1 MNAAAGIPAER
12 SRAAS
17 WNSSIMSAVSL
28 SRAIDRLFIVDPGL
42 HRLLGG
48 ARAAL
53 ASLLAGALGIASA
66 LHLGFAITTGA
77 VGILF
82 AMVAPL
88 FLRDAHRLDWYES
101 LAWQYGVACASFAA
115 AAVVSAWPA
124 VGKTGFVIV
133 LFCSMLCQT
142 QGPRTVGCA
151 FLAIAMYYLGLY
163 LHPTALQVGRMLAMS
178 IAGPASV
185 VLVCRMLLPTHAA
198 HTPRLIARSV
208 SLQAACIARSDVS
221 DAGTLDAMTHLLA
234 LNEAAIALENHAS
247 KLDEGDAH
255 ALHAALVAL
264 EMAAARRVLNHD
276 RTDAAAAALRAAIA
290 RFDTVADEV
299 AARMT
304 AARPATMPRPARAVP
319 WFAAWRTLAWLP
331 AIRAAAA
338 AFAAML
344 IGETLSSERWMWAVL
359 STFVVF
365 FGTYSCADTIYRGAQ
380 RVAGTLAG
388 ALASV
393 LVVSAV
399 HHANALVAIVMG
411 VCVFAWAYHIL
422 HAYGRGVFFLTV
434 LIGLVYAQLGFEIGL
449 LAELRIGEVLIGCA
463 VSFAAAMLVMPLAA
477 SRHIATRSHSLL
489 AVLRELVHESD
500 DGTRPGA
507 AQTRAADRRFHDVRM
522 AVRPLAAGRMLR
534 VSGDARRL
542 LDALLVCWLYGR
554 IVATRL
560 PVEAGGPVVAFER
573 HARAAIVT
581 RIDAL
586 MSDLARSRAT
596 RADAAANVGPGTLAI
611 SGDHPL
617 PAHRELA
624 WLDAKLTELNRAFED
639 ALSGKIRARNGSGDN
654 RGSHIPHP
662 LIAGAGSGSTG
673 TD

>member
-1 MNAAAGIPAER
+1 
-12 SRAAS
+12 
-17 WNSSIMSAVSL
+17 MSAVSL
-28 SRAIDRLFIVDPGL
+28 SRAIDRLFIADPGL

-48 ARAAL
+48 VRAAL
-53 ASLLAGALGIASA
+53 ASLLAGALGIAWA

-82 AMVAPL
+82 SMIAPL

-115 AAVVSAWPA
+115 ATAAAASPWPA
-124 VGKTGFVIV
+124 VGKAGFVIV

-142 QGPRTVGCA
+142 RGPRTIGCA

-163 LHPTALQVGRMLAMS
+163 LHPAAPQAGHMLAMS

-185 VLVCRMLLPTHAA
+185 VLVCRMLLPAHAA
-198 HTPRLIARSV
+198 PTPRLIARSV
-208 SLQAACIARSDVS
+208 SLQAACIARSDTS
-221 DAGTLDAMTHLLA
+221 DAGALDAMAHLLA
-234 LNEAAIALENHAS
+234 LNEAAIALEHHAS
-247 KLDEGDAH
+247 TRDEGDAH

-264 EMAAARRVLNHD
+264 EIVAARRVLKRD

-290 RFDTVADEV
+290 RFERVADDV
-299 AARMT
+299 AARMS
-304 AARPATMPRPARAVP
+304 AARPPAMPRHTRAAP
-319 WFAAWRTLAWLP
+319 WAAGWRTLAWLP

-338 AFAAML
+338 ACAAMS

-393 LVVSAV
+393 LVVGAV
-399 HHANALVAIVMG
+399 HHANALAAVVMG

-434 LIGLVYAQLGFEIGL
+434 LIGLVYAQLGFEIGA

-463 VSFAAAMLVMPLAA
+463 VSLAAAMLVMPLAA
-477 SRHIATRSHSLL
+477 SRHIATRAHGLL
-489 AVLRELVHESD
+489 AALRELVHERG
-500 DGTRPGA
+500 DGARPGA

-522 AVRPLAAGRMLR
+522 AIRPLAAWRMLR

-542 LDALLVCWLYGR
+542 LDTLLVCWLYGR
-554 IVATRL
+554 IAATRL

-573 HARAAIVT
+573 HACAAIVT

-586 MSDLARSRAT
+586 MRDLDRSRSM
-596 RADAAANVGPGTLAI
+596 RLDAVANVGSGTLAI
-611 SGDHPL
+611 AGDRPL
-617 PAHRELA
+617 PDHRELA
-624 WLDAKLTELNRAFED
+624 RLDAKLSELNRVFER
-639 ALSGKIRARNGSGDN
+639 ALFGKTRARNGLALD
-654 RGSHIPHP
+654 PE
-662 LIAGAGSGSTG
+662 A
-673 TD
+673 

>member
-1 MNAAAGIPAER
+1 MKTVTGMPAG
-12 SRAAS
+12 SRRAVS

-53 ASLLAGALGIASA
+53 ASLLAGAFGIASA

-82 AMVAPL
+82 SMIAPL
-88 FLRDAHRLDWYES
+88 FLRDARRLDWYES
-101 LAWQYGVACASFAA
+101 LAWQYGIACASFAA
-115 AAVVSAWPA
+115 AACVSAWPA
-124 VGKTGFVIV
+124 VGKAGFVIV

-142 QGPRTVGCA
+142 RGPRTIGCA

-163 LHPTALQVGRMLAMS
+163 LHPAALQAGHMLAMS

-185 VLVCRMLLPTHAA
+185 VLVCRVLLPVHAA
-198 HTPRLIARSV
+198 PTPRLIARSV
-208 SLQAACIARSDVS
+208 SLHAACIARSDVS
-221 DAGTLDAMTHLLA
+221 DAGALDAMAHLLA
-234 LNEAAIALENHAS
+234 LNEAAIAL
-247 KLDEGDAH
+247 
-255 ALHAALVAL
+255 VAL
-264 EMAAARRVLNHD
+264 EIASARRVLNRD

-290 RFDTVADEV
+290 RFESVADGL
-299 AARMT
+299 AARIT
-304 AARPATMPRPARAVP
+304 AAPPPATPRPARAVP
-319 WFAAWRTLAWLP
+319 WTAGWRTLAWLP

-338 AFAAML
+338 ACAAML

-393 LVVSAV
+393 LVVGAA
-399 HHANALVAIVMG
+399 HHANALVVIVMG
-411 VCVFAWAYHIL
+411 VCVFGWAYHIL

-434 LIGLVYAQLGFEIGL
+434 LIGLVYAQLGFEIGA

-463 VSFAAAMLVMPLAA
+463 VSLAAALLVMPLAA
-477 SRHIATRSHSLL
+477 SRHIATRSHGLL
-489 AVLRELVHESD
+489 AALRELVHERD
-500 DGTRPGA
+500 DGMRPGA
-507 AQTRAADRRFHDVRM
+507 AQMRAADRRFHDVRM
-522 AVRPLAAGRMLR
+522 AIRPLAAWRMLGA
-534 VSGDARRL
+534 SGDARRL
-542 LDALLVCWLYGR
+542 SDTLLLCWLYGR
-554 IVATRL
+554 IVATRM
-560 PVEAGGPVVAFER
+560 PVEAGGPDVAFER
-573 HARAAIVT
+573 PARAAIVT

-586 MSDLARSRAT
+586 ISNLDHGRSMRL
-596 RADAAANVGPGTLAI
+596 DAAASVGHGTLAVA
-611 SGDHPL
+611 GDPPL

-624 WLDAKLTELNRAFED
+624 RLDAKLTELNRAFED
-639 ALSGKIRARNGSGDN
+639 ALFGKNTGDERSHRADGSVLASDVREAIRYSGI
-654 RGSHIPHP
+654 
-662 LIAGAGSGSTG
+662 
-673 TD
+673 

>member
-1 MNAAAGIPAER
+1 MPV
-12 SRAAS
+12 
-17 WNSSIMSAVSL
+17 VSL

-101 LAWQYGVACASFAA
+101 LAWQYGVACASVAA

-124 VGKTGFVIV
+124 VGKAGFVIV

-142 QGPRTVGCA
+142 RGPRTVGCA

-185 VLVCRMLLPTHAA
+185 VLVCRMLLPTHTA

-208 SLQAACIARSDVS
+208 SLRAACIARSDVS
-221 DAGTLDAMTHLLA
+221 DAGALDAMAHLLA

-247 KLDEGDAH
+247 KLDEGEAH
-255 ALHAALVAL
+255 ALHTALVAL
-264 EMAAARRVLNHD
+264 EIAVARRVLNHD
-276 RTDAAAAALRAAIA
+276 RTAAAALRAAIA
-290 RFDTVADEV
+290 RFDTVADAL

-304 AARPATMPRPARAVP
+304 AARSPTMPRHARAVP
-319 WFAAWRTLAWLP
+319 WIAGWRTLAWLP

-344 IGETLSSERWMWAVL
+344 VGETLSSERWMWAVL

-489 AVLRELVHESD
+489 AALRELVHERA

-507 AQTRAADRRFHDVRM
+507 AQTRAADRRLHDVRM
-522 AVRPLAAGRMLR
+522 AIRPLAAWRVLG

-542 LDALLVCWLYGR
+542 LDALLYCWLYGR
-554 IVATRL
+554 IVATIL
-560 PVEAGGPVVAFER
+560 PVEAGGPVDAFERLER

-586 MSDLARSRAT
+586 MSDLDRGRSMRL
-596 RADAAANVGPGTLAI
+596 DAVANVGPGALAI
-611 SGDHPL
+611 SGDRPL

-624 WLDAKLTELNRAFED
+624 RLGAKLAELNRVFEE
-639 ALSGKIRARNGSGDN
+639 ALVRA
-654 RGSHIPHP
+654 
-662 LIAGAGSGSTG
+662 LA
-673 TD
+673 

>member
-1 MNAAAGIPAER
+1 
-12 SRAAS
+12 
-17 WNSSIMSAVSL
+17 MSVVSL
-28 SRAIDRLFIVDPGL
+28 SRAIDRLLIVDPGL

-53 ASLLAGALGIASA
+53 ASMLAGALGIASA
-66 LHLGFAITTGA
+66 LHLGLAITTGA

-82 AMVAPL
+82 AMIAPL

-101 LAWQYGVACASFAA
+101 LAWQYGVACTSFAA

-124 VGKTGFVIV
+124 VGKAGFVTV

-142 QGPRTVGCA
+142 RGPRAIGCA

-163 LHPTALQVGRMLAMS
+163 LHPTALQASRMLAMS

-185 VLVCRMLLPTHAA
+185 VLVCRMLLPVHAA
-198 HTPRLIARSV
+198 PTPRRIARSV

-221 DAGTLDAMTHLLA
+221 HAGSLNAIAHLLA
-234 LNEAAIALENHAS
+234 LNEAAIALEHHAS
-247 KLDEGDAH
+247 TLDEHDAH
-255 ALHAALVAL
+255 ALHTALVAL
-264 EMAAARRVLNHD
+264 EIASARRVLNHD
-276 RTDAAAAALRAAIA
+276 RTDAAAAALRGAIV
-290 RFDTVADEV
+290 RFDCVADAV
-299 AARMT
+299 AARM
-304 AARPATMPRPARAVP
+304 AAAPAPAMPRPARAVR
-319 WFAAWRTLAWLP
+319 WSAGWRTLAWLP
-331 AIRAAAA
+331 AFRAAAA
-338 AFAAML
+338 ACAAML

-393 LVVSAV
+393 LVVGAV
-399 HHANALVAIVMG
+399 HHANALVAVVMG

-434 LIGLVYAQLGFEIGL
+434 LIGLVYAQLGFEIGA

-463 VSFAAAMLVMPLAA
+463 VSLAAAMLVMPLAA
-477 SRHIATRSHSLL
+477 SRHIATRSHGLL
-489 AVLRELVHESD
+489 AALRELVHEHD

-507 AQTRAADRRFHDVRM
+507 AHTRAADRRFHDVRM
-522 AVRPLAAGRMLR
+522 AIRPLAAWRMLR

-542 LDALLVCWLYGR
+542 SDTLLVCWLHGR
-554 IVATRL
+554 IVATLL
-560 PVEAGGPVVAFER
+560 PIEAGGAVAAVER
-573 HARAAIVT
+573 RARAALAT

-586 MSDLARSRAT
+586 MSDLDRSSPVRRDADANVGHAT
-596 RADAAANVGPGTLAI
+596 RAIA
-611 SGDHPL
+611 GDPPL

-624 WLDAKLTELNRAFED
+624 RLDAKLSELNRAFED
-639 ALSGKIRARNGSGDN
+639 ALFGRNTGEARPHGSDSSVRATDVREAIRCSGV
-654 RGSHIPHP
+654 
-662 LIAGAGSGSTG
+662 
-673 TD
+673 

>member
-1 MNAAAGIPAER
+1 MKAAAGIPAES

-28 SRAIDRLFIVDPGL
+28 SRVIDRLFIVDPGL

-48 ARAAL
+48 VRAAL
-53 ASLLAGALGIASA
+53 ASVLAGALGIASA

-82 AMVAPL
+82 AMIAPL

-101 LAWQYGVACASFAA
+101 LAWQYGIACASFAA

-124 VGKTGFVIV
+124 VGKAGFVIV

-142 QGPRTVGCA
+142 QGPRTIGCA

-163 LHPTALQVGRMLAMS
+163 LHPGALQVGRMLAMS
-178 IAGPASV
+178 IAGPAGV

-221 DAGTLDAMTHLLA
+221 DAGALDAMAHLLA

-247 KLDEGDAH
+247 TLDDGDAR

-264 EMAAARRVLNHD
+264 EIAAARRVLNHD

-290 RFDTVADEV
+290 RFDTVAGEW

-304 AARPATMPRPARAVP
+304 ARPPGLPRPARAVRSI
-319 WFAAWRTLAWLP
+319 AGWRTLAWLP

-338 AFAAML
+338 ACAAML

-393 LVVSAV
+393 LVVGAV
-399 HHANALVAIVMG
+399 HHANALVVIVIG

-434 LIGLVYAQLGFEIGL
+434 LIGLVYAQLGFEIGA
-449 LAELRIGEVLIGCA
+449 LAELRIGEVLIGCT
-463 VSFAAAMLVMPLAA
+463 VSLATALLVMPLAA

-489 AVLRELVHESD
+489 AALRELVHER
-500 DGTRPGA
+500 DGGVRPGA
-507 AQTRAADRRFHDVRM
+507 AQMRAADRRFHDVRM
-522 AVRPLAAGRMLR
+522 AIRPLAAWRIRR

-542 LDALLVCWLYGR
+542 SDTLLHCWLHGR
-554 IVATRL
+554 IVATLL
-560 PVEAGGPVVAFER
+560 PVEAGGPVVGSER
-573 HARAAIVT
+573 HSRAAIVT

-586 MSDLARSRAT
+586 MSDLDRSRSM
-596 RADAAANVGPGTLAI
+596 RRDAAANVGHGMLATA
-611 SGDHPL
+611 GDRPL
-617 PAHRELA
+617 PDHRELA
-624 WLDAKLTELNRAFED
+624 RLDAKLTELNRAFEA
-639 ALSGKIRARNGSGDN
+639 ALFGKNVNEERSHCSDSGIRAPDVREAIRCS
-654 RGSHIPHP
+654 SI
-662 LIAGAGSGSTG
+662 
-673 TD
+673 

>member
-1 MNAAAGIPAER
+1 
-12 SRAAS
+12 
-17 WNSSIMSAVSL
+17 MSAVSL

-53 ASLLAGALGIASA
+53 ASVLAGALGIAPA
-66 LHLGFAITTGA
+66 LHLGLAITTGA

-82 AMVAPL
+82 AMIAPL
-88 FLRDAHRLDWYES
+88 FLRDARRLDWYES

-115 AAVVSAWPA
+115 AAVASAWPA
-124 VGKTGFVIV
+124 VGKAGFVMV

-163 LHPTALQVGRMLAMS
+163 LHPAALQVGRMLAMS
-178 IAGPASV
+178 IAGPAGV

-208 SLQAACIARSDVS
+208 SLQAACIARSDVPG
-221 DAGTLDAMTHLLA
+221 AGEWGAMAHLLA

-247 KLDEGDAH
+247 TLDERDAR

-264 EMAAARRVLNHD
+264 EIAAARRVLNHD

-290 RFDTVADEV
+290 RFETVAGEV
-299 AARMT
+299 AAPMA
-304 AARPATMPRPARAVP
+304 AARPPATPRHARALP
-319 WFAAWRTLAWLP
+319 WTADWRTLAWLP

-338 AFAAML
+338 ACAAML
-344 IGETLSSERWMWAVL
+344 IGQTLSSERWMWAVL

-399 HHANALVAIVMG
+399 HHANAVVVIVMG

-434 LIGLVYAQLGFEIGL
+434 LIGVVYAQLGFEIGA

-463 VSFAAAMLVMPLAA
+463 VSLAAAMLVMPLAA
-477 SRHIATRSHSLL
+477 SRHIATRSHGLL
-489 AVLRELVHESD
+489 AALRELVHERD
-500 DGTRPGA
+500 DGTRPA
-507 AQTRAADRRFHDVRM
+507 APQTRMADRRFHDVRM
-522 AVRPLAAGRMLR
+522 AIRPLAAWRLLR
-534 VSGDARRL
+534 ASGDARRL
-542 LDALLVCWLYGR
+542 LDTLLVCWLYGR

-560 PVEAGGPVVAFER
+560 PVEFGESAVAFER

-586 MSDLARSRAT
+586 MSDLDRGRSMPLE
-596 RADAAANVGPGTLAI
+596 AAASVGHGTLAI
-611 SGDHPL
+611 AGDPPL
-617 PAHRELA
+617 PTPRELA
-624 WLDAKLTELNRAFED
+624 RLDAKLIELNRAFED
-639 ALSGKIRARNGSGDN
+639 ALFGKTTGEERSHRSDSSVRATDVREALRCSGI
-654 RGSHIPHP
+654 
-662 LIAGAGSGSTG
+662 
-673 TD
+673 

>member
-1 MNAAAGIPAER
+1 MKAVAGMPAG
-12 SRAAS
+12 SRRAVS

-53 ASLLAGALGIASA
+53 ASLLAGTLGIASA

-82 AMVAPL
+82 SMIAPL
-88 FLRDAHRLDWYES
+88 FLRDAHRRDWYES
-101 LAWQYGVACASFAA
+101 LAWQYGTACASFAA
-115 AAVVSAWPA
+115 AACVSAWPA
-124 VGKTGFVIV
+124 VGKAGFVIV

-142 QGPRTVGCA
+142 RGPRTIGCA

-163 LHPTALQVGRMLAMS
+163 LHPAALQAGHMLAMS

-185 VLVCRMLLPTHAA
+185 VLVCRVLLPVHAA
-198 HTPRLIARSV
+198 PTPRLIARSV
-208 SLQAACIARSDVS
+208 SLHAACIARSDVS
-221 DAGTLDAMTHLLA
+221 DAGALDAMAHLLA
-234 LNEAAIALENHAS
+234 LNEAAIALEHHAS
-247 KLDEGDAH
+247 TRDEGDAR
-255 ALHAALVAL
+255 ALHTALVAL
-264 EMAAARRVLNHD
+264 EIASARRVLNRD

-290 RFDTVADEV
+290 RFESVADGL
-299 AARMT
+299 AARIT
-304 AARPATMPRPARAVP
+304 AVPPPATPRPARAVP
-319 WFAAWRTLAWLP
+319 WTAGWRTLAWLP

-338 AFAAML
+338 ACAAML
-344 IGETLSSERWMWAVL
+344 IGETLSPERWMWAVL

-393 LVVSAV
+393 LVVGAA
-399 HHANALVAIVMG
+399 HHANALVVIVMG
-411 VCVFAWAYHIL
+411 VCVFGWAYHIL

-434 LIGLVYAQLGFEIGL
+434 LIGLVYAQLGFEIGA

-463 VSFAAAMLVMPLAA
+463 VSLAAAMLVMPLAA
-477 SRHIATRSHSLL
+477 SRHIAMRSHGLL
-489 AVLRELVHESD
+489 AALRELVHDRD

-507 AQTRAADRRFHDVRM
+507 SQMRAADRRFHDVRM
-522 AVRPLAAGRMLR
+522 AIRPLAAWRMLGA
-534 VSGDARRL
+534 SGDARRL
-542 LDALLVCWLYGR
+542 SDTLLSCWLYGR

-560 PVEAGGPVVAFER
+560 PVEAGGPDVAFER
-573 HARAAIVT
+573 PARAAIVT

-586 MSDLARSRAT
+586 ISDLDHGRSMRL
-596 RADAAANVGPGTLAI
+596 DAAASVGHGTLAVA
-611 SGDHPL
+611 GDPPL
-617 PAHRELA
+617 PVHRELA
-624 WLDAKLTELNRAFED
+624 RLDAKLTELNRAFED
-639 ALSGKIRARNGSGDN
+639 ALFGKNTGEERSHRTDGSALAPDVREAIRCSGI
-654 RGSHIPHP
+654 
-662 LIAGAGSGSTG
+662 
-673 TD
+673 

>member
-1 MNAAAGIPAER
+1 
-12 SRAAS
+12 
-17 WNSSIMSAVSL
+17 MSAVSL
-28 SRAIDRLFIVDPGL
+28 SRAVDRLFIVDPGL

-82 AMVAPL
+82 AMIAPL
-88 FLRDAHRLDWYES
+88 FLRDAHRPDWYES
-101 LAWQYGVACASFAA
+101 LAWQYGVACASFAG

-124 VGKTGFVIV
+124 VGKAGFVIV

-142 QGPRTVGCA
+142 RGPRTIGCA
-151 FLAIAMYYLGLY
+151 FLAIALYYLGLY
-163 LHPTALQVGRMLAMS
+163 LHPTALQVDRMLAMS

-221 DAGTLDAMTHLLA
+221 DAGALDAMAHLLA
-234 LNEAAIALENHAS
+234 LNEAAIALENHTSSIA
-247 KLDEGDAH
+247 DGDAH
-255 ALHAALVAL
+255 ALHTTLVAL

-276 RTDAAAAALRAAIA
+276 RSAAADTALRFAIA
-290 RFDTVADEV
+290 RFDTVADVV
-299 AARMT
+299 AARM
-304 AARPATMPRPARAVP
+304 AATRTTTMPERTRAVP
-319 WFAAWRTLAWLP
+319 WGAGWRTLAWLP

-344 IGETLSSERWMWAVL
+344 IGEALSSERWMWAVL

-380 RVAGTLAG
+380 RIAGTLAG

-393 LVVSAV
+393 LVVSAAS
-399 HHANALVAIVMG
+399 HANALVVIVMG

-434 LIGLVYAQLGFEIGL
+434 LIGVVYAQLGFEIGA

-463 VSFAAAMLVMPLAA
+463 VSLAAALLVMPLAA

-489 AVLRELVHESD
+489 AALRELVHERV

-507 AQTRAADRRFHDVRM
+507 AQTRVADRRFHDLRM
-522 AVRPLAAGRMLR
+522 AIRPLAAWRMLR
-534 VSGDARRL
+534 VSSDARRL
-542 LDALLVCWLYGR
+542 LDALLYCWLYGR

-560 PVEAGGPVVAFER
+560 PVDGGGPVVAFER
-573 HARAAIVT
+573 HARVAIVT

-586 MSDLARSRAT
+586 MSDLDPGRSMRVDT
-596 RADAAANVGPGTLAI
+596 AANVGHGTLAI

-617 PAHRELA
+617 PPDRELA
-624 WLDAKLTELNRAFED
+624 RLGAKLAELSQAFED
-639 ALSGKIRARNGSGDN
+639 ALFGKIRARNGGEDN
-654 RGSHIPHP
+654 CGARSTPP
-662 LIAGAGSGSTG
+662 WSAGTHAGSTA

>member
-1 MNAAAGIPAER
+1 
-12 SRAAS
+12 
-17 WNSSIMSAVSL
+17 MSAVSL

-48 ARAAL
+48 VRAAL
-53 ASLLAGALGIASA
+53 ASLLAGAFGIALA

-82 AMVAPL
+82 AMIAPL

-124 VGKTGFVIV
+124 VGKAGFVLV

-142 QGPRTVGCA
+142 RGPRTIGCA

-163 LHPTALQVGRMLAMS
+163 LHPIAPQVGRMLVMS
-178 IAGPASV
+178 IAGLASV
-185 VLVCRMLLPTHAA
+185 VFVCRTLLPMHAA
-198 HTPRLIARSV
+198 RTPRLIARSV
-208 SLQAACIARSDVS
+208 SLQAACIARSDVPA
-221 DAGTLDAMTHLLA
+221 AGALDAMAHLLA
-234 LNEAAIALENHAS
+234 LNEAAIALEHHAS
-247 KLDEGDAH
+247 TLDEGDAH

-264 EMAAARRVLNHD
+264 EIAAARRVLNHD
-276 RTDAAAAALRAAIA
+276 RTDVAAAALRAAIA
-290 RFDTVADEV
+290 RFDTVAGEV
-299 AARMT
+299 VARMT
-304 AARPATMPRPARAVP
+304 VTRPPVTPQRAPVVP
-319 WFAAWRTLAWLP
+319 WIAGWRTLAWLP

-393 LVVSAV
+393 LVVGAI
-399 HHANALVAIVMG
+399 HHANALVVIVMG

-434 LIGLVYAQLGFEIGL
+434 LIGLVYAQLGFEIGP

-463 VSFAAAMLVMPLAA
+463 VSLAAAMLVMPLAA

-489 AVLRELVHESD
+489 AALRELVHERD
-500 DGTRPGA
+500 DGTRPGT
-507 AQTRAADRRFHDVRM
+507 AQTRAADRRFHEVRL
-522 AVRPLAAGRMLR
+522 AIRPLAAWRMRR

-542 LDALLVCWLYGR
+542 SDTLRYCWLYGR

-560 PVEAGGPVVAFER
+560 PVDADDPVVPFER
-573 HARAAIVT
+573 HARAVIVT

-586 MSDLARSRAT
+586 MRDLDRSGSIRL
-596 RADAAANVGPGTLAI
+596 DAAAHVAHGPLSM

-617 PAHRELA
+617 PPQRDLA
-624 WLDAKLTELNRAFED
+624 RLDAKLIELNRVFED
-639 ALSGKIRARNGSGDN
+639 ALFGKSRARNDGRDNCGS
-654 RGSHIPHP
+654 RITPP
-662 LIAGAGSGSTG
+662 LLADASAGAAGTG
-673 TD
+673 

>member
-1 MNAAAGIPAER
+1 MPAGTR
-12 SRAAS
+12 RTAS
-17 WNSSIMSAVSL
+17 WNVSIMSVVSL
-28 SRAIDRLFIVDPGL
+28 SRAIDRLFVVDPGL

-53 ASLLAGALGIASA
+53 ASVLAGALAIASA
-66 LHLGFAITTGA
+66 LHLGLAITTGA

-82 AMVAPL
+82 AMIAPL
-88 FLRDAHRLDWYES
+88 FLRDGRRPDWYES

-115 AAVVSAWPA
+115 AAVASAWPA
-124 VGKTGFVIV
+124 VGKAGFVIV

-142 QGPRTVGCA
+142 QGPRTIGCA

-163 LHPTALQVGRMLAMS
+163 LHPAAPQVGHMLAMS
-178 IAGPASV
+178 IAGPAGV

-208 SLQAACIARSDVS
+208 SLQAVCIARSDVS
-221 DAGTLDAMTHLLA
+221 DAGALDAMAHLLA
-234 LNEAAIALENHAS
+234 LNEAAIALEHHAS
-247 KLDEGDAH
+247 TLDERDAR

-264 EMAAARRVLNHD
+264 EIAAARRVLEHD
-276 RTDAAAAALRAAIA
+276 RTDAAAAALRAAMA
-290 RFDTVADEV
+290 RFDSVAGEV

-304 AARPATMPRPARAVP
+304 AARPPASPRHARALR
-319 WFAAWRTLAWLP
+319 WGADWRTLAWLP

-338 AFAAML
+338 ACAAML

-365 FGTYSCADTIYRGAQ
+365 FGTYSCADTIYRGTQ

-399 HHANALVAIVMG
+399 HHANALVVVVMG

-434 LIGLVYAQLGFEIGL
+434 LIGLVYAQLGFEIGA

-463 VSFAAAMLVMPLAA
+463 VSLAAAMLVMPLAA
-477 SRHIATRSHSLL
+477 SRHIATRSHGLL
-489 AVLRELVHESD
+489 AALRELVHARD
-500 DGTRPGA
+500 DGTWPEA
-507 AQTRAADRRFHDVRM
+507 AQTRAVDRRFHEVRM
-522 AVRPLAAGRMLR
+522 AIRPLAAWRMLR

-542 LDALLVCWLYGR
+542 SDTLLVCWLYGR
-554 IVATRL
+554 IVATLL
-560 PVEAGGPVVAFER
+560 PVEAGAPAVAFER
-573 HARAAIVT
+573 RTRAAIVT
-581 RIDAL
+581 RIEAL
-586 MSDLARSRAT
+586 MSDADHGRSMPL
-596 RADAAANVGPGTLAI
+596 DAAASVGHGTLAI
-611 SGDHPL
+611 SGDLSLQP
-617 PAHRELA
+617 HRELA
-624 WLDAKLTELNRAFED
+624 RLDVKLTELNRAFED
-639 ALSGKIRARNGSGDN
+639 ALFGKNMGEGRWRK
-654 RGSHIPHP
+654 
-662 LIAGAGSGSTG
+662 
-673 TD
+673 

>member
-1 MNAAAGIPAER
+1 
-12 SRAAS
+12 
-17 WNSSIMSAVSL
+17 MSAVSL

-66 LHLGFAITTGA
+66 LHLGLAITTGA

-82 AMVAPL
+82 AMIAPL

-115 AAVVSAWPA
+115 AAFVSAWPA
-124 VGKTGFVIV
+124 VGKAGFVIV

-142 QGPRTVGCA
+142 RGPRTIGCA

-163 LHPTALQVGRMLAMS
+163 LHPTALQVGHMLAMS

-198 HTPRLIARSV
+198 PTPRLIARSV
-208 SLQAACIARSDVS
+208 SLQAACVARSDGS
-221 DAGTLDAMTHLLA
+221 DAGALDAMTHLLA
-234 LNEAAIALENHAS
+234 LNEAAIALEHHAS
-247 KLDEGDAH
+247 TLDEGDAH

-264 EMAAARRVLNHD
+264 EIAAARRVLNHD

-290 RFDTVADEV
+290 RFDAVANDV
-299 AARMT
+299 AARPSD
-304 AARPATMPRPARAVP
+304 ARSPAMPRHARAVP
-319 WFAAWRTLAWLP
+319 SAANWRTLAWLP

-338 AFAAML
+338 ACAAML

-393 LVVSAV
+393 LVVGAA
-399 HHANALVAIVMG
+399 HHANALVVIVMG

-434 LIGLVYAQLGFEIGL
+434 LIGLVYAQLGFEIGA

-463 VSFAAAMLVMPLAA
+463 VSLAAALLVMPLAA
-477 SRHIATRSHSLL
+477 SRHIATRSHGLL
-489 AVLRELVHESD
+489 AALRELVHERD
-500 DGTRPGA
+500 DGTRPGP

-522 AVRPLAAGRMLR
+522 AIRPLAAWRMFR

-542 LDALLVCWLYGR
+542 SDTLLSCWLHGR
-554 IVATRL
+554 IVATLL
-560 PVEAGGPVVAFER
+560 PVETGGQVVGFER

-586 MSDLARSRAT
+586 ISDLDHGRSMRL
-596 RADAAANVGPGTLAI
+596 DAAASVGHGTLEV

-624 WLDAKLTELNRAFED
+624 QLDAKLTDLNRAFEH
-639 ALSGKIRARNGSGDN
+639 ALFGKIRATNGGGDDCGA
-654 RGSHIPHP
+654 RIVHP
-662 LIAGAGSGSTG
+662 LTADTRSAATG
-673 TD
+673 ID

>member
-1 MNAAAGIPAER
+1 
-12 SRAAS
+12 
-17 WNSSIMSAVSL
+17 MSVVSL

-53 ASLLAGALGIASA
+53 ASVLAGALGIASA

-82 AMVAPL
+82 AMIAPL

-115 AAVVSAWPA
+115 AAVMSAWPA
-124 VGKTGFVIV
+124 VGKAGFVIV

-142 QGPRTVGCA
+142 QGPRTIGCA
-151 FLAIAMYYLGLY
+151 FLAIALYYLGLY
-163 LHPTALQVGRMLAMS
+163 LHPSTLQVGHMLAMS
-178 IAGPASV
+178 IAGPAGV

-221 DAGTLDAMTHLLA
+221 DAGALDAMAHLLA
-234 LNEAAIALENHAS
+234 LNEAAIALEHHAS
-247 KLDEGDAH
+247 TLDDGDAR

-264 EMAAARRVLNHD
+264 EIAAARRALNHD
-276 RTDAAAAALRAAIA
+276 RTDAAAAALRAAMA
-290 RFDTVADEV
+290 RFDTVAGDL
-299 AARMT
+299 AARMS
-304 AARPATMPRPARAVP
+304 AARSPAMPRHARAVP
-319 WFAAWRTLAWLP
+319 LGAGWRTLAWLP

-338 AFAAML
+338 ACAAML

-399 HHANALVAIVMG
+399 HHANALVVIVMG

-434 LIGLVYAQLGFEIGL
+434 LIGLVYAQLGFEIGA

-463 VSFAAAMLVMPLAA
+463 VSLAAALLVMPLAA
-477 SRHIATRSHSLL
+477 SRHIATRSHGLL
-489 AVLRELVHESD
+489 AALRELVHERD

-507 AQTRAADRRFHDVRM
+507 AQMRAADRRFHDVRM
-522 AVRPLAAGRMLR
+522 AIRPLAAWRMLR

-542 LDALLVCWLYGR
+542 LDTLLSCWLHGR

-560 PVEAGGPVVAFER
+560 PAEAGGPVVGFER

-586 MSDLARSRAT
+586 MDDLDHSRSIRL
-596 RADAAANVGPGTLAI
+596 DAAANVGHGTLAI
-611 SGDHPL
+611 SGDRPL
-617 PAHRELA
+617 PVHPELA
-624 WLDAKLTELNRAFED
+624 RLDAKLTELNRAFEH
-639 ALSGKIRARNGSGDN
+639 ALFGKIHATNGGGDN
-654 RGSHIPHP
+654 CGARIADP
-662 LIAGAGSGSTG
+662 LTADTRSASTG
-673 TD
+673 ID

>member
-1 MNAAAGIPAER
+1 MKAAAGMPAGS

-17 WNSSIMSAVSL
+17 WNALIMSAVSL

-48 ARAAL
+48 VRAAL
-53 ASLLAGALGIASA
+53 ASVLVGALGIASA
-66 LHLGFAITTGA
+66 LHLGLAITTGA

-82 AMVAPL
+82 AMIAPL
-88 FLRDAHRLDWYES
+88 FLRDARRLDWYES

-115 AAVVSAWPA
+115 AAVASAWPA
-124 VGKTGFVIV
+124 VGKAGFVIV

-142 QGPRTVGCA
+142 QGPRTIGCA

-163 LHPTALQVGRMLAMS
+163 LHPAALQVGHMLAMS
-178 IAGPASV
+178 IAGPAGV

-208 SLQAACIARSDVS
+208 SLHAACIARSAVS
-221 DAGTLDAMTHLLA
+221 DAGEFDAMAHLLA

-247 KLDEGDAH
+247 TFGERDAR

-264 EMAAARRVLNHD
+264 ELAAARRVLNHD

-290 RFDTVADEV
+290 RFDAVAGDV
-299 AARMT
+299 AARRT
-304 AARPATMPRPARAVP
+304 ATRPPASPPHARAVR
-319 WFAAWRTLAWLP
+319 WGAGWRTLAWLP
-331 AIRAAAA
+331 AIRAVAAA
-338 AFAAML
+338 CAAML

-365 FGTYSCADTIYRGAQ
+365 FGTYSCADTIYRGTQ
-380 RVAGTLAG
+380 RVVGTLAG

-399 HHANALVAIVMG
+399 HHANAVVVIVMG

-434 LIGLVYAQLGFEIGL
+434 LIGVVYAQLGFEIGT

-463 VSFAAAMLVMPLAA
+463 VSLAAAMLVMPLAA
-477 SRHIATRSHSLL
+477 SRHIAMRSHNLL
-489 AVLRELVHESD
+489 AALRELMHERD
-500 DGTRPGA
+500 DGTRPEA
-507 AQTRAADRRFHDVRM
+507 AQMRAADRRFHDVRM
-522 AVRPLAAGRMLR
+522 AIRPLAAWSMFR

-542 LDALLVCWLYGR
+542 SDTLLSCWLHGR
-554 IVATRL
+554 IVATLL
-560 PVEAGGPVVAFER
+560 PAEADGSVVGFER
-573 HARAAIVT
+573 HSRAAIVT

-586 MSDLARSRAT
+586 MDDLDHSRSMRL
-596 RADAAANVGPGTLAI
+596 DAAANVGHGTLAI
-611 SGDHPL
+611 SGDRPL
-617 PAHRELA
+617 PAHPELA
-624 WLDAKLTELNRAFED
+624 RLDAKLTELNRAFEH
-639 ALSGKIRARNGSGDN
+639 ALFGKVEGEERWR
-654 RGSHIPHP
+654 R
-662 LIAGAGSGSTG
+662 
-673 TD
+673 

>member
-1 MNAAAGIPAER
+1 
-12 SRAAS
+12 
-17 WNSSIMSAVSL
+17 MSAVSL

-42 HRLLGG
+42 HRLQGG

-53 ASLLAGALGIASA
+53 ASVLAGALGIAAA

-82 AMVAPL
+82 AMIAPL

-115 AAVVSAWPA
+115 AAVMSAWPA
-124 VGKTGFVIV
+124 VGKAGFVIV

-142 QGPRTVGCA
+142 RGPRTIGCA
-151 FLAIAMYYLGLY
+151 FLAIALYYLGLY
-163 LHPTALQVGRMLAMS
+163 LHPSALQVGHMLAMS
-178 IAGPASV
+178 IAGPAGV

-221 DAGTLDAMTHLLA
+221 DAGALDAMARLLA
-234 LNEAAIALENHAS
+234 LNEAAIALESHAS
-247 KLDEGDAH
+247 TLDDGDAR

-264 EMAAARRVLNHD
+264 EISAARRVLNHD
-276 RTDAAAAALRAAIA
+276 RTDAAAAALRAAIS
-290 RFDTVADEV
+290 RFDTVAGEL
-299 AARMT
+299 AARMS
-304 AARPATMPRPARAVP
+304 AARPPAMPRHARAVP
-319 WFAAWRTLAWLP
+319 STANWRTLAWLP

-338 AFAAML
+338 ACAAML

-399 HHANALVAIVMG
+399 HHANAFVVIVMG

-434 LIGLVYAQLGFEIGL
+434 LIGLVYAQLGFEIGA

-463 VSFAAAMLVMPLAA
+463 VSLAAALLVMPLAA
-477 SRHIATRSHSLL
+477 SRHIATRSHGLL
-489 AVLRELVHESD
+489 AALRELVHERD
-500 DGTRPGA
+500 DGMRPGA
-507 AQTRAADRRFHDVRM
+507 AQMRAADRRFHDVRM
-522 AVRPLAAGRMLR
+522 AIRPLAAWRMLR

-542 LDALLVCWLYGR
+542 SDTLLYCWLHGR
-554 IVATRL
+554 IVATLL
-560 PVEAGGPVVAFER
+560 PVEAGGPIVGFER
-573 HARAAIVT
+573 HSRAAIVT

-586 MSDLARSRAT
+586 MDDLDHSRAM
-596 RADAAANVGPGTLAI
+596 RLDAAANVGHGTLAI

-617 PAHRELA
+617 PAHPELA
-624 WLDAKLTELNRAFED
+624 RLDAKLTELNRAFEH
-639 ALSGKIRARNGSGDN
+639 ALFGKISARNGGGDN
-654 RGSHIPHP
+654 RGAR
-662 LIAGAGSGSTG
+662 IAGPLTADTRSASTG
-673 TD
+673 ID